1 MAPVGWM
8 VLHEI
13 CVSSASR
20 ELVWSPLKEGNVL
33 LMLNWNR
40 YYLTELAFEAFIGIT
55 QVLTNFVIQAI
66 VWNENECSLPS
77 SSSRFSRRTGIGVDS
92 WGRFLDLALV
102 IVTVGG
108 AASAWVPL
116 SPSSGVTASATPD
129 MPTALDAG
137 SRWISDRLLPV
148 KIHAT

>member
-33 LMLNWNR
+33 LMLNWNG
-40 YYLTELAFEAFIGIT
+40 YYLTELAFEAFIGID
-55 QVLTNFVIQAI
+55 QVLSNFVIQAI
-66 VWNENECSLPS
+66 VFNENECNLPS
-77 SSSRFSRRTGIGVDS
+77 SSSRLSRRTGIGVDS
-92 WGRFLDLALV
+92 WGRFLDPALV
-102 IVTVGG
+102 IATVG
-108 AASAWVPL
+108 AESAWVPL

-129 MPTALDAG
+129 TPTALDAG
-137 SRWISDRLLPV
+137 SRWISVRLLPV
-148 KIHAT
+148 KIQAT